1 MKVPVYKI
9 VGDVCMTY
17 QDGERLHREFRET
30 FDRGETV
37 ELDFYKTR
45 IFVSAFFNASV
56 GPLLEKYPL
65 DVVRT
70 RLKFTNLPDSAN
82 EALRHSV
89 ENAERYYHDPNF
101 RQALDKVFE
110 NLAAEA

>member
-1 MKVPVYKI
+1 MKVRIYDV

-17 QDGERLHREFRET
+17 EDGERLHKVFRDA
-30 FDRGETV
+30 FDRGETID
-37 ELDFYKTR
+37 LDFSKTR

-56 GPLLEKYPL
+56 GTLLEKYSL
-65 DVVRT
+65 DEVRK
-70 RLKFTNLPDSAN
+70 RLKFLNLP
-82 EALRHSV
+82 EAAREPLQHSV